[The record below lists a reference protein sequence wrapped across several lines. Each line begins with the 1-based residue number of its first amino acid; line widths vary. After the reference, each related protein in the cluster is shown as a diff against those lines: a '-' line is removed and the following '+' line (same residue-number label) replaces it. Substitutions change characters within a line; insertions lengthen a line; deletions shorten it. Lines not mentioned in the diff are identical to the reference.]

1 MKKSTRKGM
10 IVVESD
16 LRIMQDWLGSMHRAL
31 KQKEGWVQGRDEL
44 LCGIILND
52 FSPALCRQQIDG
64 RNA

>member
-1 MKKSTRKGM
+1 
-10 IVVESD
+10 
-16 LRIMQDWLGSMHRAL
+16 MHRAL

-64 RNA
+64 RNAWIATSAACNPS